1 MIFDVVRE
9 KQKIDHIF
17 KLAGQLEPDEE
28 LLAHWAKYL
37 CVLTSGFIENSLRI
51 ILTQFAKN
59 KANQQV
65 ANFVESRIR
74 MITNLNEERIGQL
87 LGAFSSEW
95 RDKFTGKRT
104 DAQKAAIDSVIAN
117 RHLIAHGQSVS
128 LTLARMKEYYT
139 EVVKTITMIDEE
151 CVNINP

>member
-1 MIFDVVRE
+1 
-9 KQKIDHIF
+9 
-17 KLAGQLEPDEE
+17 
-28 LLAHWAKYL
+28 
-37 CVLTSGFIENSLRI
+37 
-51 ILTQFAKN
+51 
-59 KANQQV
+59 
-65 ANFVESRIR
+65 

-104 DAQKAAIDSVIAN
+104 EAQKAAIDSVIAN
-117 RHLIAHGQSVS
+117 RHSIAHGQSVS